1 MTDELQK
8 KIVWQNINS
17 SKEKGKILTGKI
29 IAIENEQMKEE
40 LITCAIIDFNGIR
53 VLIPATEIS
62 EDSKNDKKLLRNM
75 MGTEIKFIIV
85 EADRISEKAI
95 GSRKKAMER
104 LKEINIRK
112 VQVGDKI
119 YGKIVGVW
127 KKFIRIEVIGIDFI
141 VKAQDLQYGYVEDV
155 SKMYKVNDKI
165 KVIIKEKSEE
175 KKSIKISVKDLLEDP
190 FKNIR
195 KDFTEKG
202 EYLATITVY
211 TDNGIFANIAQGVD
225 TVCILPTWLDRPPF
239 PGEKVI
245 IKIYKIIPE
254 KRKIYSS
261 LIKIMGSDASE

>member
-1 MTDELQK
+1 MRNLENMLKNKAIECNKLVEYGFKKQENKYIFKNKIYNKQFEIVVIISDKQKTSKLIDLANDEEYIMVDIQDCAGK
-8 KIVWQNINS
+8 FVGEIRQEYEKTIQDIINKCTIDEIYKNQQ
-17 SKEKGKILTGKI
+17 SKE
-29 IAIENEQMKEE
+29 
-40 LITCAIIDFNGIR
+40 
-53 VLIPATEIS
+53 V
-62 EDSKNDKKLLRNM
+62 
-75 MGTEIKFIIV
+75 IK
-85 EADRISEKAI
+85 
-95 GSRKKAMER
+95 
-104 LKEINIRK
+104 
-112 VQVGDKI
+112 
-119 YGKIVGVW
+119 Y
-127 KKFIRIEVIGIDFI
+127 
-141 VKAQDLQYGYVEDV
+141 
-155 SKMYKVNDKI
+155 
-165 KVIIKEKSEE
+165 IKEKSEE

-202 EYLATITVY
+202 EYLATITGY

>member
-1 MTDELQK
+1 MINTGIINPEAHMTRGMFDWTDDEIWTFYLE
-8 KIVWQNINS
+8 NI
-17 SKEKGKILTGKI
+17 GKITPNLDVIEGAKEYIEKLKKDGHTIVIITG
-29 IAIENEQMKEE
+29 
-40 LITCAIIDFNGIR
+40 R
-53 VLIPATEIS
+53 
-62 EDSKNDKKLLRNM
+62 
-75 MGTEIKFIIV
+75 
-85 EADRISEKAI
+85 
-95 GSRKKAMER
+95 
-104 LKEINIRK
+104 
-112 VQVGDKI
+112 
-119 YGKIVGVW
+119 
-127 KKFIRIEVIGIDFI
+127 DFI

-175 KKSIKISVKDLLEDP
+175 NKSIKISVKDLLEDP

-202 EYLATITVY
+202 EYLATITGY

>member
-1 MTDELQK
+1 MPVFILLLFLGVAVLWLLLSFCFIPIGKFVYRLIKDAKT
-8 KIVWQNINS
+8 S
-17 SKEKGKILTGKI
+17 MSK
-29 IAIENEQMKEE
+29 
-40 LITCAIIDFNGIR
+40 D
-53 VLIPATEIS
+53 
-62 EDSKNDKKLLRNM
+62 D
-75 MGTEIKFIIV
+75 
-85 EADRISEKAI
+85 
-95 GSRKKAMER
+95 
-104 LKEINIRK
+104 
-112 VQVGDKI
+112 
-119 YGKIVGVW
+119 Y
-127 KKFIRIEVIGIDFI
+127 
-141 VKAQDLQYGYVEDV
+141 
-155 SKMYKVNDKI
+155 
-165 KVIIKEKSEE
+165 KEKSEE

-202 EYLATITVY
+202 EYLATITGY